1 MDSLIFD
8 VDGTLWDAV
17 HNLSL
22 CWNETAALYNYPLH
36 STYEDIKALMGRTT
50 EQIAAALFPDF
61 SKEKGLEVYMVG
73 CSRQLAYLREGRP
86 KVPILYEKI
95 PEVIRILAQKYK
107 ICIVSNCEC
116 GYIETFLEMN
126 HLNEFVVDHLC
137 IGDTGKLK
145 AENIKLIIERNNLKS
160 PWYVGD
166 TEGDLKAC
174 QKAGV
179 PFIYATY
186 GFGKLEEYSIKIDK
200 PWDLIEMTGVL

>member
-73 CSRQLAYLREGRP
+73 CSRQLAYLRE
-86 KVPILYEKI
+86 LM
-95 PEVIRILAQKYK
+95 
-107 ICIVSNCEC
+107 VSNFFPLPQPFC
-116 GYIETFLEMN
+116 ITRR
-126 HLNEFVVDHLC
+126 LC
-137 IGDTGKLK
+137 KMILQLKQVPNTVLDRKKL
-145 AENIKLIIERNNLKS
+145 
-160 PWYVGD
+160 
-166 TEGDLKAC
+166 
-174 QKAGV
+174 
-179 PFIYATY
+179 
-186 GFGKLEEYSIKIDK
+186 YSFF
-200 PWDLIEMTGVL
+200 